1 MLMMTDKEF
10 KYLKKLANAMRKNLK
25 QIDDDGERHTT
36 QEIYS
41 LRELQDN
48 AYMLLQ
54 TTNAILNR
62 VGIG

>member
-1 MLMMTDKEF
+1 MMTDKEF
-10 KYLKKLANAMRKNLK
+10 KQLKKLSNAMRKNLK

-48 AYMLLQ
+48 ANALLQ
-54 TTNAILNR
+54 MTYAILNR